1 MSSLK
6 SLGGLFCSLLLG
18 TAAMAAPISTQVS
31 ACVNSTTGAV
41 RIVSSTALC
50 VAGET
55 GMAWALVG
63 PTGIQGPAGATGA
76 AGPIGPAGATGAAGP
91 IGPAGATGVAG
102 PIGPAGATGAAG
114 PIGPAGATGAA
125 GPVGPAGATGAAGP
139 IGPAGATGAAGPIGP
154 AGATGPAGPAG
165 PSGPTGPAGSSSA
178 FYSTALELPGFT
190 ATAWNPSSGLA
201 AFDNFNATPLA
212 LTPPILNQAVQST
225 VPTACTL
232 NNFNIR
238 VSPNVTVLGGGG
250 NDTLTF
256 SMMYNG
262 TISALSCSLTV
273 SSTAIETCSDTSHTV
288 SVNAGDL
295 IAFYFTN
302 ANNADEFDSPSV
314 WVTSSVAC
322 N

>member
-6 SLGGLFCSLLLG
+6 FLGGLFCSLLLG

-31 ACVNSTTGAV
+31 ACVNSTTGVV

-55 GMAWALVG
+55 GMTWALVG
-63 PTGIQGPAGATGA
+63 PTGIQGPAGPVGATGPAGATGA
-76 AGPIGPAGATGAAGP
+76 AGPIGPAGAM
-91 IGPAGATGVAG
+91 GATG

-114 PIGPAGATGAA
+114 PIGPSGATGA
-125 GPVGPAGATGAAGP
+125 VGP
-139 IGPAGATGAAGPIGP
+139 IGPAGT
-154 AGATGPAGPAG
+154 TGPAG

-190 ATAWNPSSGLA
+190 ATAWNPVSGLA
-201 AFDNFNATPLA
+201 AFIDYNGTPLA
-212 LTPPILNQAVQST
+212 LTTPILNQMVQSS

-232 NNFNIR
+232 NNLSIR
-238 VSPNVTVLGGGG
+238 VSPNITVLGGGG

-256 SMMYNG
+256 SMMHNG
-262 TISALSCSLTV
+262 AISALSCSLTV
-273 SSTAIETCSDTSHTV
+273 SSTNIETCSDTSHTV

-302 ANNADEFDSPSV
+302 LNNADQFKSPAV
-314 WVTSSVAC
+314 WMSSSVAC